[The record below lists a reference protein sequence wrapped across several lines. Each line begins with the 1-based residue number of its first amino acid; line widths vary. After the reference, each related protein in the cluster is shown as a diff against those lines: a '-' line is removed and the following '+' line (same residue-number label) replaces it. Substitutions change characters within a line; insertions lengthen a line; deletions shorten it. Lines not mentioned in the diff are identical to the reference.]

1 MLLAMDNKDWL
12 VEVVM
17 AACLVIA
24 TVAAFFLLG
33 GYSFWVTMARK

>member
-1 MLLAMDNKDWL
+1 MLLVMDNKDWL

-24 TVAAFFLLG
+24 AVVAFFLLG
-33 GYSFWVTMARK
+33 GYSFWESMAQK